1 MLNSLIEFDVVLRN
15 KSDGFSGFARTS
27 RSSDTMDVRLGI
39 RRDVVVNDDIDVRY
53 VDTTW
58 SNVRCDLEKFSQ

>member
-53 VDTTW
+53 VKTT
-58 SNVRCDLEKFSQ
+58 